1 MRPLNVTTSDNCLL
15 ANAVRYAIEP
25 LVGERVSPCQRG
37 FIGGRSILANLVDLD
52 EAMALSVCRSDEG
65 AAIFFD
71 FAAAF
76 PSVEHDFMKA
86 VFRWLCWPP
95 WLLTF
100 IDILYAHNYCHIVL
114 GRSRHQ
120 GFDITRGIRQGC
132 PVSPLLFAVAADLL
146 LRRIQHKI
154 PGCTLKAY
162 ADDTALVHQNIWRV
176 IGSLEVLLDQYE
188 RMSGLALATLA
199 SC

>member
-1 MRPLNVTTSDNCLL
+1 MGSKLWSPITTILTVACYFFCPKKASGTISPTGEGYYEAPNVRRLNVTNSDNRLL

-37 FIGGRSILANLVDLD
+37 FIGGRSMLTNRVDLD

-86 VFRWLCWPP
+86 VFRWLGWPP

-100 IDILYAHNYCHIVL
+100 IYIY
-114 GRSRHQ
+114 
-120 GFDITRGIRQGC
+120 
-132 PVSPLLFAVAADLL
+132 
-146 LRRIQHKI
+146 
-154 PGCTLKAY
+154 
-162 ADDTALVHQNIWRV
+162 
-176 IGSLEVLLDQYE
+176 
-188 RMSGLALATLA
+188 M
-199 SC
+199 